1 MASGACG
8 EIAGMTGGVTDA
20 AKLNAVSHFYG
31 ATTALS
37 DVSVSIPAGGMIGV
51 IGPDGVGKSTLQA
64 LIAGVR
70 KVQSGV
76 VAVLDGDIADRAHR
90 ESVCSRIAYMPQGLG
105 RNLYP
110 TLSVYENV
118 DFFGRLFGQSEA
130 ERRWRIADLLT
141 STGLDPFPD
150 RPAGKLSG
158 GMKQKL
164 ALCCSLI
171 HDPDLLIL
179 DEPTTGVDP
188 LSRRQFWELIAR
200 IRVRRP
206 TMTVVTATAYMEE
219 ADQFDTLIAMNGGRV
234 IATGTP
240 SELKERTGTTTL
252 EAAFIALLPERD
264 RGAAAP
270 VRKTAEPHRDGGAA
284 IEAEHLSIRFG
295 DFIAVDDVSV
305 RIERGEIF
313 GFLGSNGCGKTT
325 TMKALTGLLPPSSGV
340 AKLFGKAVDA
350 RDIETR
356 RRVGYMSQSFSL
368 YGELSVRQNLE
379 LHARLY
385 QLPKND
391 IDARVLQL
399 LQTFTLGAVAD
410 ARPESLPLGVRQRL
424 QLAVAMLHR
433 PEILILDEPTSGVD
447 PIARDQF
454 WDMLQRLSH
463 EDGVT
468 IFISTHYINEAERCD
483 RISLMHR
490 GRILA
495 VDAPDGL
502 RRARGADTLEDAFIG
517 LLEEAAKADEGE
529 GAKPEAL
536 PPPAVSAAVAA
547 PESRRALLDFRR
559 IWALA
564 RRESMEL
571 VRDPIRIAFSL
582 AGPLIL
588 AVAMGFGIS
597 FDIEDV
603 RYAVFDQDRSQESQS
618 LRDAFSNSRYFSEQ
632 PTLSSQEELDRRLM
646 SADIN
651 FAIGIPPD
659 FGRDLV
665 AGRQPELGVWLDG
678 ANAFRAE
685 TARGYVQGVLS
696 GYLSDL
702 SREETGSAAS
712 LYPADIETRFRY
724 NQAFL
729 SLNAIAPGVMML
741 LIMLFSVMLTTL
753 GVVREKELGSITN
766 LYAAPVSKL
775 EFLIGKQ
782 LPYVAIAMVS
792 FINLTLLITLGFGVA
807 LEGSFL
813 ALLLGALLLAFA
825 ATAFGL
831 VISAFVSSQI
841 AAQFASAIIVM
852 IPTLN
857 FSGMMYPVSTLDGGA
872 RLIGQIFPALY
883 FQKISSGV
891 FNKGLGLGALYAN
904 HLALAAFYVGFLCLA
919 ALLLKKQE
927 A

>member
-1 MASGACG
+1 
-8 EIAGMTGGVTDA
+8 
-20 AKLNAVSHFYG
+20 
-31 ATTALS
+31 
-37 DVSVSIPAGGMIGV
+37 
-51 IGPDGVGKSTLQA
+51 
-64 LIAGVR
+64 
-70 KVQSGV
+70 
-76 VAVLDGDIADRAHR
+76 
-90 ESVCSRIAYMPQGLG
+90 
-105 RNLYP
+105 
-110 TLSVYENV
+110 
-118 DFFGRLFGQSEA
+118 
-130 ERRWRIADLLT
+130 
-141 STGLDPFPD
+141 
-150 RPAGKLSG
+150 
-158 GMKQKL
+158 
-164 ALCCSLI
+164 
-171 HDPDLLIL
+171 
-179 DEPTTGVDP
+179 
-188 LSRRQFWELIAR
+188 
-200 IRVRRP
+200 
-206 TMTVVTATAYMEE
+206 MTVVTATAYMEE

-240 SELKERTGTTTL
+240 AELKARAGAKTL
-252 EAAFIALLPERD
+252 EAAFVALLPER
-264 RGAAAP
+264 AAGVAEVA
-270 VRKTAEPHRDGGAA
+270 VRKAVPHRDGAPA
-284 IEAEHLSIRFG
+284 IEASHLTIRFG
-295 DFIAVDDVSV
+295 DFTAVDDVSI

-325 TMKALTGLLPPSSGV
+325 TMKALTGLLPPTEGT
-340 AKLFGKAVDA
+340 AKLFGKTVDA
-350 RDIETR
+350 GDIETR
-356 RRVGYMSQSFSL
+356 KRVGYMSQSFSL

-424 QLAVAMLHR
+424 QLAVAILHR

-454 WDMLQRLSH
+454 WDMLQRLSR

-495 VDAPDGL
+495 VNEPDAL
-502 RRARGADTLEDAFIG
+502 RQARGAETLEDAFIG
-517 LLEEAAKADEGE
+517 LLEEAASADEG
-529 GAKPEAL
+529 GVKPEAI
-536 PPPAVSAAVAA
+536 PPPAASVPVAA
-547 PESRRALLDFRR
+547 ATGGKALLDFRR

-571 VRDPIRIAFSL
+571 VRDPIRIAFAL

-588 AVAMGFGIS
+588 AVAMGLGIS

-603 RYAVFDQDRSQESQS
+603 RYAVFDQDRSQESQG
-618 LRDAFSNSRYFSEQ
+618 LRDAFANSRYFSQQ
-632 PTLSSQEELDRRLM
+632 PTLSSQDELDRRLM
-646 SADIN
+646 AADIS

-665 AGRQPELGVWLDG
+665 AGRQPELAVWLDG
-678 ANAFRAE
+678 ANSFRAE

-696 GYLSDL
+696 GYLADL
-702 SREETGSAAS
+702 ARQATGSAES

-729 SLNAIAPGVMML
+729 SVNAISPGVMMM
-741 LIMLFSVMLTTL
+741 LILLFSVMLTAL
-753 GVVREKELGSITN
+753 GVVREKEMGSITN

-782 LPYVAIAMVS
+782 LPYVAIAMLS
-792 FINLTLLITLGFGVA
+792 FVNLTLLITFGFGVG
-807 LEGSFL
+807 LVGSFF
-813 ALLLGALLLAFA
+813 ALLLGAVLLALA

-841 AAQFASAIIVM
+841 AALFASMIIVTV
-852 IPTLN
+852 PTIN
-857 FSGMMYPVSTLDGGA
+857 FSGMMYPVSTLEGGA
-872 RLIGQIFPALY
+872 RLIGQMFPALY
-883 FQKISSGV
+883 FQQISSGV
-891 FNKGLGLGALYAN
+891 FNKGLGFGVLYPN
-904 HLALAAFYVGFLCLA
+904 HLALFGFYIGFLFLA

>member
-1 MASGACG
+1 MSRDVA
-8 EIAGMTGGVTDA
+8 IAA
-20 AKLNAVSHFYG
+20 RLNSVSHHYG
-31 ATTALS
+31 ATVALD
-37 DVSVSIPAGGMIGV
+37 DVSVSIPSGQMIGV

-76 VAVLDGDIADRAHR
+76 VTVLDGDIADRVHR

-130 ERRWRIADLLT
+130 ERRWRIADLLA

-206 TMTVVTATAYMEE
+206 GMTVVTATAYMEE
-219 ADQFDTLIAMNGGRV
+219 ADQFDTLIAMNGGRI

-240 SELKERTGTTTL
+240 AELKAKAGAETL
-252 EAAFIALLPERD
+252 EAAFVALLPEH
-264 RGAAAP
+264 AAAP
-270 VRKTAEPHRDGGAA
+270 PRQSRAADVRPHDGTPA
-284 IEAEHLSIRFG
+284 IEAEHLTIRFG
-295 DFIAVDDVSV
+295 DFTAVDDVSI

-325 TMKALTGLLPPSSGV
+325 TMKALTGLLAPSKGT

-356 RRVGYMSQSFSL
+356 KRVGYMSQSFSL
-368 YGELSVRQNLE
+368 YGELSVRQNLN
-379 LHARLY
+379 LHAQLY

-399 LQTFTLGAVAD
+399 LQAFALGAVAD
-410 ARPESLPLGVRQRL
+410 ERPESLPLGVRQRL

-454 WDMLQRLSH
+454 WDILQRLSR

-468 IFISTHYINEAERCD
+468 IFISTHYINEAQRCD

-495 VDAPDGL
+495 VDAPEAL
-502 RRARGADTLEDAFIG
+502 RVARGAETLEEAFIG
-517 LLEEAAKADEGE
+517 LLEDAARADEG
-529 GAKPEAL
+529 GARAVAIA
-536 PPPAVSAAVAA
+536 PPPVSVPVSSMASGKAF
-547 PESRRALLDFRR
+547 LDFRR

-571 VRDPIRIAFSL
+571 VRDPIRIAFAL
-582 AGPLIL
+582 VGPLIL
-588 AVAMGFGIS
+588 ALAMGLGIS

-603 RYAVFDQDRSQESQS
+603 RYAVFDQDRTQESQS

-632 PTLSSQEELDRRLM
+632 PPLSSQEESDRRLM
-646 SADIN
+646 AADIT
-651 FAIGIPPD
+651 FALGIPPD

-665 AGRQPELGVWLDG
+665 AGRQPELAVWLDG

-696 GYLSDL
+696 GYLADL
-702 SREETGSAAS
+702 QRAQSGSATS

-729 SLNAIAPGVMML
+729 SLNAISPGVLMML
-741 LIMLFSVMLTTL
+741 ILLFSVMLTTL

-782 LPYVAIAMVS
+782 LPYVGIAMVC
-792 FINLTLLITLGFGVA
+792 FVNLTLLVTFGFGVGMP
-807 LEGSFL
+807 GSFPALVLGAVLL
-813 ALLLGALLLAFA
+813 ALA

-872 RLIGQIFPALY
+872 RLIGQMFPALY
-883 FQKISSGV
+883 FQRISAGV
-891 FNKGLGLGALYAN
+891 FNKGLGLDVLYPNHIALI
-904 HLALAAFYVGFLCLA
+904 AFYIGFLALA

>member
-1 MASGACG
+1 MSRDV
-8 EIAGMTGGVTDA
+8 EIAA
-20 AKLNAVSHFYG
+20 RLNSVSHHYG
-31 ATTALS
+31 ATVALD
-37 DVSVSIPAGGMIGV
+37 DVSVSIPSGQMIGV

-76 VAVLDGDIADRAHR
+76 VTVLDGDIADRVHR

-130 ERRWRIADLLT
+130 ERRWRIADLLA
-141 STGLDPFPD
+141 STGLDPFSD

-206 TMTVVTATAYMEE
+206 GMTVVTATAYMEE
-219 ADQFDTLIAMNGGRV
+219 ADQFDTLIAMNGGQI

-240 SELKERTGTTTL
+240 AELKAKAGAETL
-252 EAAFIALLPERD
+252 EAAFVALLPEH
-264 RGAAAP
+264 AAAP
-270 VRKTAEPHRDGGAA
+270 PRQSRAVAVRPHDGTPA
-284 IEAEHLSIRFG
+284 IEAEHLTIRFG
-295 DFIAVDDVSV
+295 DFTAVDDVSI

-325 TMKALTGLLPPSSGV
+325 TMKALTGLLPPSKGT

-356 RRVGYMSQSFSL
+356 KRVGYMSQSFSL
-368 YGELSVRQNLE
+368 YGELSVRQNLN
-379 LHARLY
+379 LHAQLY

-399 LQTFTLGAVAD
+399 LQAFALGAVAD
-410 ARPESLPLGVRQRL
+410 ERPESLPLGVRQRL

-454 WDMLQRLSH
+454 WDILQRLSR

-468 IFISTHYINEAERCD
+468 IFISTHYINEAQRCD

-495 VDAPDGL
+495 VDAPEGL
-502 RRARGADTLEDAFIG
+502 RVARGAETLEEAFIG
-517 LLEEAAKADEGE
+517 LLEDAAQADEG
-529 GAKPEAL
+529 GARAVAIA
-536 PPPAVSAAVAA
+536 PPPVSVPASSAASGKSFV
-547 PESRRALLDFRR
+547 DFRR

-571 VRDPIRIAFSL
+571 VRDPIRIAFAL
-582 AGPLIL
+582 VGPLIL
-588 AVAMGFGIS
+588 ALAMGLGIS
-597 FDIEDV
+597 FDIENV
-603 RYAVFDQDRSQESQS
+603 RYAVFDQDRTQESQS

-632 PTLSSQEELDRRLM
+632 PPLSSQEETDRRLM
-646 SADIN
+646 AADIT
-651 FAIGIPPD
+651 FALGIPPD

-665 AGRQPELGVWLDG
+665 AGRQPELAVWLDG

-696 GYLSDL
+696 GYLADL
-702 SREETGSAAS
+702 QRAQSGSATS

-729 SLNAIAPGVMML
+729 SLNAISPGVLMML
-741 LIMLFSVMLTTL
+741 ILLFSVMLTTL

-782 LPYVAIAMVS
+782 LPYVGIAMVC
-792 FINLTLLITLGFGVA
+792 FVNLTLLVTFGFGVGMP
-807 LEGSFL
+807 GSFPALVLGAVLL
-813 ALLLGALLLAFA
+813 ALA

-872 RLIGQIFPALY
+872 RLIGQMFPALY
-883 FQKISSGV
+883 FQRISAGV
-891 FNKGLGLGALYAN
+891 FNKGLGFDVLYSNHIALI
-904 HLALAAFYVGFLCLA
+904 AFYIGFLALA

>member
-1 MASGACG
+1 MSRDV
-8 EIAGMTGGVTDA
+8 EIAA
-20 AKLNAVSHFYG
+20 RLNSVSHHYG
-31 ATTALS
+31 AIVALD
-37 DVSVSIPAGGMIGV
+37 DVSVSIPSGKMIGV

-70 KVQSGV
+70 TVQSGV
-76 VAVLDGDIADRAHR
+76 VTVLDGDIADRVHR
-90 ESVCSRIAYMPQGLG
+90 ECVCSRIAYMPQGLG

-130 ERRWRIADLLT
+130 ERRWRIADLLA

-188 LSRRQFWELIAR
+188 LSRRQFWELIGR

-206 TMTVVTATAYMEE
+206 GMTVVTATAYMEE
-219 ADQFDTLIAMNGGRV
+219 ADQFDTLIAMNGGQI

-240 SELKERTGTTTL
+240 AELKAKAGAETL
-252 EAAFIALLPERD
+252 EAAFVALLPEH
-264 RGAAAP
+264 AAASP
-270 VRKTAEPHRDGGAA
+270 RQTRAADVRPHDGTPA
-284 IEAEHLSIRFG
+284 IEAEHLTIRFG
-295 DFIAVDDVSV
+295 DFTAVDDVSI

-325 TMKALTGLLPPSSGV
+325 TMKALTGLLPPSKGT

-356 RRVGYMSQSFSL
+356 KRVGYMSQSFSL
-368 YGELSVRQNLE
+368 YGELSVRQNLN
-379 LHARLY
+379 LHAQLY

-399 LQTFTLGAVAD
+399 LQAFALGAVAD
-410 ARPESLPLGVRQRL
+410 ERPESLPLGVRQRL

-454 WDMLQRLSH
+454 WDILQRLSR

-468 IFISTHYINEAERCD
+468 IFISTHYINEAQRCD

-495 VDAPDGL
+495 VDAPEGL
-502 RRARGADTLEDAFIG
+502 RVARGAETLEEAFIG
-517 LLEEAAKADEGE
+517 LLEDAAQADEG
-529 GAKPEAL
+529 GARAVATA
-536 PPPAVSAAVAA
+536 PPPVSVAVSSAA
-547 PESRRALLDFRR
+547 SGKSFIDFRR

-571 VRDPIRIAFSL
+571 VRDPIRIAFAL
-582 AGPLIL
+582 VGPLIL
-588 AVAMGFGIS
+588 ALAMGLGIS

-603 RYAVFDQDRSQESQS
+603 RYAVFDQDRTQESQS

-632 PTLSSQEELDRRLM
+632 PPLSSQEETDRRLM
-646 SADIN
+646 AADIT
-651 FAIGIPPD
+651 FALGIPPD

-665 AGRQPELGVWLDG
+665 AGRQPELAVWLDG

-696 GYLSDL
+696 GYLADL
-702 SREETGSAAS
+702 QRAQSGSATS

-729 SLNAIAPGVMML
+729 SLNAISPGVLMML
-741 LIMLFSVMLTTL
+741 ILLFSVMLTTL

-782 LPYVAIAMVS
+782 LPYVGIAMVC
-792 FINLTLLITLGFGVA
+792 FVNLTLLVTFGFGVGMP
-807 LEGSFL
+807 GSFL
-813 ALLLGALLLAFA
+813 ALVLGAVLLALA

-872 RLIGQIFPALY
+872 RLIGQMFPALY
-883 FQKISSGV
+883 FQRISAGV
-891 FNKGLGLGALYAN
+891 FNKGLGFDVLYPNHIALI
-904 HLALAAFYVGFLCLA
+904 AFYIGFLALA